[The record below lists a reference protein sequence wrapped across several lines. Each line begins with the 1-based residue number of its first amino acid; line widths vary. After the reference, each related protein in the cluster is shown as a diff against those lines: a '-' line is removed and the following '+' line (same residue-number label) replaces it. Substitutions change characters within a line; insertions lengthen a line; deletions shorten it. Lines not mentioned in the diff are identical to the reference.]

1 MLPKRNVAIGINITV
16 INDQVNAK
24 LEFLL
29 GRLRKI
35 NELCEIEEE
44 KLFSGEESL
53 TPVCNVLKCQT
64 QYVVK
69 NITQYV
75 RKLKQ

>member
-1 MLPKRNVAIGINITV
+1 MIGTNITV

-29 GRLRKI
+29 GRLEKI

-53 TPVCNVLKCQT
+53 SSVCNAVKCQT
-64 QYVVK
+64 Q
-69 NITQYV
+69 NIIKLVTQYV
-75 RKLKQ
+75 RKLIQW